1 MRRRLQVPR
10 VPGWLEAF
18 LKSCFWRSRRG
29 RLVTCLGGA
38 SPDTTLLSA
47 GEVTTELQRGVSA
60 QSVSATLDPTQL
72 RNWDIKRGKLILL
85 RVFNFASRKLM
96 VWLPPWAMGKI
107 WNEAKPLCQFLHCL
121 GPKTAQSFVLQGTCS
136 LTVKRKDLQWT
147 LTVFIAA
154 RHGEFSAW
162 KEIMTELRHLRKTKL
177 SAGCSESYVNFPGYS
192 TKGFSFCLLCPNISK
207 ALFNCWR
214 SFTVFKTV

>member
-1 MRRRLQVPR
+1 MRRRLQVPQA
-10 VPGWLEAF
+10 PGWLEAF
-18 LKSCFWRSRRG
+18 LKPCLWGSRRG

-72 RNWDIKRGKLILL
+72 RNWDIKGVKLILL

-96 VWLPPWAMGKI
+96 AWLPPPAMGKI

-121 GPKTAQSFVLQGTCS
+121 GLKTAQSFVLYGNWS
-136 LTVKRKDLQWT
+136 LVVKTKHLQWT
-147 LTVFIAA
+147 LTAYIAV

-162 KEIMTELRHLRKTKL
+162 KEIMME
-177 SAGCSESYVNFPGYS
+177 
-192 TKGFSFCLLCPNISK
+192 
-207 ALFNCWR
+207 
-214 SFTVFKTV
+214 